1 MATTVDELLVRV
13 ELDLKDIR
21 TQMAK
26 MEGVVD
32 KGTKRVG
39 NSFSSLGRSIK
50 GFAAAYATYLSTQGV
65 IATAKFGSGIEEMQA
80 KSEQVFK
87 QFLPTVRA
95 ELESFGEAA
104 GRSRFDLEEMAAS
117 VQDLFVPL
125 GMARGEAARM
135 SVDLTKLA
143 TDVASFNNQ
152 ADVEVL
158 NNFRSGLVGNHEVL
172 YRYGVVIN
180 DAFLKAELFRMGI
193 RQNIDEVDG
202 ATKAQARYNLIV
214 AGTADSQ
221 GDAIRTAS
229 SLANQTRAMKAE
241 WQAVWYMLSNLVQ
254 PIFLKIVT
262 GLKDAG
268 KAVRNFKVELTELAL
283 TRMKE
288 QNWFGRFDEDIA
300 VFEKELVRL
309 RQEAAKTDEVVSA
322 ISLSGG
328 DSVPQTDPMLQKQAN
343 LIKDNANEMYI
354 LEQRLGGATD
364 AEIAFIEANIK
375 LGRSFGDQTMNLY
388 QSTQA
393 LAELE
398 AQQKNHEATL
408 NAYTGAIEGLG
419 QGLSDSLAQAFMSG
433 KLAMDDFKNVARS
446 FVSELISQ
454 FIRLA
459 IINQLLN
466 SIFGLTGQNAL
477 PVANFGGGAKA
488 NNATGGKMQRGIP
501 TLVGERGPEIII
513 PDSTA
518 SVVNSNNTRSA
529 LAGGGQAVNVHQT
542 INVSTG
548 VAQTVR
554 AEVLQLLPVIQ
565 QQTISAV
572 ASAKQRGGGIG
583 KQL

>member
-1 MATTVDELLVRV
+1 
-13 ELDLKDIR
+13 
-21 TQMAK
+21 
-26 MEGVVD
+26 
-32 KGTKRVG
+32 
-39 NSFSSLGRSIK
+39 
-50 GFAAAYATYLSTQGV
+50 
-65 IATAKFGSGIEEMQA
+65 MQA

-364 AEIAFIEANIK
+364 AEIAFIEAN
-375 LGRSFGDQTMNLY
+375 
-388 QSTQA
+388 
-393 LAELE
+393 
-398 AQQKNHEATL
+398 
-408 NAYTGAIEGLG
+408 
-419 QGLSDSLAQAFMSG
+419 
-433 KLAMDDFKNVARS
+433 
-446 FVSELISQ
+446 
-454 FIRLA
+454 
-459 IINQLLN
+459 
-466 SIFGLTGQNAL
+466 
-477 PVANFGGGAKA
+477 
-488 NNATGGKMQRGIP
+488 
-501 TLVGERGPEIII
+501 
-513 PDSTA
+513 
-518 SVVNSNNTRSA
+518 
-529 LAGGGQAVNVHQT
+529 
-542 INVSTG
+542 
-548 VAQTVR
+548 
-554 AEVLQLLPVIQ
+554 
-565 QQTISAV
+565 
-572 ASAKQRGGGIG
+572 
-583 KQL
+583 